1 MTYIKETTIKNGR
14 KRNRLIKAINK
25 EAAMKDILNNFEKMK
40 EHLLITFQGDAEIIE
55 KKADFVSVKI
65 TPIITLINPI
75 IINYLIVVDDR

>member
-55 KKADFVSVKI
+55 KRPDFVSVKI